1 MVYFIFAHPLVEKN
15 QNEQIS
21 ETAQPPKK
29 FTCQICN
36 AHFATKTNVANH
48 MRSVH
53 GGKKDFLCTE
63 CDKTFSYRTSL
74 LVHKRRVHEKIKFP
88 CSQCE
93 SQLGCAFT
101 LKKHIERVH
110 EGKKSRFECSKC
122 PKTFTTKQA
131 FINHYKKKHN

>member
-48 MRSVH
+48 IRSVH
-53 GGKKDFLCTE
+53 GGKKDFLCAE

-74 LVHKRRVHEKIKFP
+74 LVHKIRVHEKIKFP
-88 CSQCE
+88 CSRCE
-93 SQLGCAFT
+93 SQYGIWNKEEKTEQIHNL
-101 LKKHIERVH
+101 ISV
-110 EGKKSRFECSKC
+110 GKKRLMVILRL
-122 PKTFTTKQA
+122 Q
-131 FINHYKKKHN
+131 